1 MMLSRNI
8 IKNKCRRSSRLER
21 RRRINVED
29 FKDFVSGDNNE

>member
-21 RRRINVED
+21 RRSINVED